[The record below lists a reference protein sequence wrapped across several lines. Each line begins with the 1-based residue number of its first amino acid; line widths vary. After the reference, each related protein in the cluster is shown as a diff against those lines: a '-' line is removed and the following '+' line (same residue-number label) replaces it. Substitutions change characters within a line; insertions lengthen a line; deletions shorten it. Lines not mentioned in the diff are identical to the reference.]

1 MSTTHI
7 HLYIYTTTT
16 KNKNRKYITEVV
28 CLFMNLGLEKQ
39 IIQNLLDMVHLNNP
53 TIYFLKLFKLVINM
67 SLLSQAFCE

>member
-1 MSTTHI
+1 MEYIMSTTHI

-39 IIQNLLDMVHLNNP
+39 II
-53 TIYFLKLFKLVINM
+53 TK
-67 SLLSQAFCE
+67 